1 MKKVLLF
8 SIFSFAMLVISTSAK
23 AQTQNTCN
31 AYGKNKVA
39 CSSPNTETKTESNKE
54 EGVEKKVEKQT
65 EKKEGF
71 PKAQTIKKYNASEFK
86 TKRYFFKSL

>member
-1 MKKVLLF
+1 MKKIIVF
-8 SIFSFAMLVISTSAK
+8 SLFSFALIISAN

-39 CSSPNTETKTESNKE
+39 CSSSNTEAKTVSKKE
-54 EGVEKKVEKQT
+54 EGSEKKVGQQT
-65 EKKEGF
+65 EKKDGS